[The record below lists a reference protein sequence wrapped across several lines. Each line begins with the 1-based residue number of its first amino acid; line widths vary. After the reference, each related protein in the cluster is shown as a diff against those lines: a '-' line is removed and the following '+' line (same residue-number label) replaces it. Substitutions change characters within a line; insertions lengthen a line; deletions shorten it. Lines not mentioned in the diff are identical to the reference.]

1 MRFDARHAL
10 GVGPRASSFRSMW
23 ARLGG
28 LVVLLLAVGA
38 CSSGGALGLDEDASD
53 SGAEE
58 QAVEE
63 QAVEQL
69 TAKYA
74 GLDEPNAVRFTEDE
88 ARCAAEAVVEALGA
102 DRVVDLGPDLAEGN
116 AGLDPEE
123 QSAAY
128 EALTGCIDLEAQT
141 TDLLVAA
148 GMTEDIAGCVAQ
160 RYLATDLAQQSM
172 MGGYDPE
179 LNAEVD
185 SALAEA
191 YAACGGT

>member
-1 MRFDARHAL
+1 MR
-10 GVGPRASSFRSMW
+10 

-28 LVVLLLAVGA
+28 LAVLVLAVGA
-38 CSSGGALGLDEDASD
+38 CSPGGGVRPDEDASD

-58 QAVEE
+58 QAVE
-63 QAVEQL
+63 QL
-69 TAKYA
+69 TAEFA
-74 GLDEPNAVRFTEDE
+74 GMDDPNGVRFTEDE

-102 DRVVDLGPDLAEGN
+102 DRVVDLGPDPA
-116 AGLDPEE
+116 AGDAAGLMDAVLDPEE
-123 QSAAY
+123 QAAVY
-128 EALTGCIDLEAQT
+128 EAMIGCIDLEAQT
-141 TDLLVAA
+141 TDLLVAS

-160 RYLATDLAQQSM
+160 RYLATDLAQRGM

-179 LNAEVD
+179 LDAEID